1 MINQL
6 TENKLLKILTVIV
19 VLAVLARCLAILKS
33 PLELSADEA
42 QYWLWSTHLSW
53 GYFSKPPLI
62 AWLISF
68 SNHVLGV
75 SEFSIRIFAPIF
87 HGITTIFIFYLAKE
101 VSDKSHL
108 TQFLSALTWLTFPII
123 GVGSFLMSTD
133 TPLMLL
139 WTIGLLSIFNAYKS
153 ERNYSWLIS
162 GLISGISIYA
172 KYAALYMPLGLFLFY
187 FTAYKSNSKIKF
199 IHLLMFFSSFLL
211 VSIPN
216 LIWNMLNNFSTINH
230 LSSNAVIDSPR
241 YSLSGSLDFII
252 SQVGV
257 IGPIMFIVSILAI
270 CNMLKLKD
278 NFRLLICFVLPVFI
292 IMAIQ
297 GFFSEANANWTA
309 TALPGLSIICGH
321 YLAKNLKVA
330 FFAIVTNSLICLLI
344 YLISLTG
351 NLIFFE
357 LKSDPLRKLK
367 GWQALSQDILDNTS
381 KEKSD
386 LILVDRRGIAAELMY
401 YLRDK
406 KLKIRV
412 PNNFKP
418 ANNHYKLNY
427 SFDEKESTNF
437 YYITETDILPMKMKE
452 KNKIQKINISK
463 TKISNNKY
471 RILHFYFIEKK
482 IF

>member
-1 MINQL
+1 MINQIP
-6 TENKLLKILTVIV
+6 ESKLLKILTVLV
-19 VLAVLARCLAILKS
+19 VLTVLARCFAIIKS

-42 QYWLWSTHLSW
+42 QYWLWSNHLSW

-75 SEFSIRIFAPIF
+75 SVFSIRILAPIF

-101 VSDKSHL
+101 VSNKSQL
-108 TQFLSALTWLTFPII
+108 TQFLSALTWLTLPII

-153 ERNYSWLIS
+153 EKHSTWLIS

-172 KYAALYMPLGLFLFY
+172 KYAAFYMPLGLFLFY
-187 FTAYKSNSKIKF
+187 FMTYQSNSKIKF
-199 IHLLMFFSSFLL
+199 IHLFIFFSAFLL

-216 LIWNMLNNFSTINH
+216 LIWNMFNNFSTINH
-230 LSSNAVIDSPR
+230 LSSNAVIDSPS
-241 YSLSGSLDFII
+241 YSLSGSLDFIF
-252 SQVGV
+252 SQLGV
-257 IGPIMFIVSILAI
+257 IGPIMFFVSILGI
-270 CNMLKLKD
+270 WKTLKLKD
-278 NFRLLICFVLPVFI
+278 NFGLLIWFVLPVFI
-292 IMAIQ
+292 IMSIQ
-297 GFFSEANANWTA
+297 GFFSEANANWSA

-321 YLAKNLKVA
+321 YLAKNFKVA
-330 FFAIVTNSLICLLI
+330 FFAIFTNSLICLLI

-386 LILVDRRGIAAELMY
+386 IILVERRGIAAELMY

-406 KLKIRV
+406 SLKIRV
-412 PNNFKP
+412 PNNLKP
-418 ANNHYKLNY
+418 ANNHYELNY
-427 SFDEKESTNF
+427 SFDEKESTKF

-452 KNKIQKINISK
+452 NYKIEKISISK

-471 RILHFYFIEKK
+471 RILHFYFLEK
-482 IF
+482 

>member
-6 TENKLLKILTVIV
+6 SESTLLKILKAIV
-19 VLAVLARCLAILKS
+19 VLTVLARCLAIIYS

-42 QYWLWSTHLSW
+42 QYWLWSNHLSW

-62 AWLISF
+62 AWLIAF
-68 SNHVLGV
+68 SNLVLGV
-75 SEFSIRIFAPIF
+75 SEFSIRILAPIF
-87 HGITTIFIFYLAKE
+87 HGITAILIFYLAKE

-108 TQFLSALTWLTFPII
+108 AQFLSALTWLTLPII

-153 ERNYSWLIS
+153 EEKSTWLIS

-172 KYAALYMPLGLFLFY
+172 KYAAFYMPLGLFLF
-187 FTAYKSNSKIKF
+187 FFIAYKSNSKIKF
-199 IHLLMFFSSFLL
+199 IHLFIFFSSFLL

-216 LIWNMLNNFSTINH
+216 LIWNMFNNFSTINH

-241 YSLSGSLDFII
+241 YSLLGSLDFII
-252 SQVGV
+252 SQVWV

-270 CNMLKLKD
+270 WSTLKLKD
-278 NFRLLICFVLPVFI
+278 NFGLLIWFVLPVFI
-292 IMAIQ
+292 IMTTQ
-297 GFFSEANANWTA
+297 GFFSEANANWSA

-321 YLAKNLKVA
+321 YLAKNFKVA
-330 FFAIVTNSLICLLI
+330 FFSIFTNSLICLLI

-386 LILVDRRGIAAELMY
+386 LILVERRGIAAELMY

-406 KLKIRV
+406 NLKIRV

-418 ANNHYKLNY
+418 ANNHYELNY
-427 SFDEKESTNF
+427 SFDEKESTKF
-437 YYITETDILPMKMKE
+437 YYITETNTLPVKMKE
-452 KNKIQKINISK
+452 NYKIEKISISK
-463 TKISNNKY
+463 TKISNNKH
-471 RILHFYFIEKK
+471 RILHFYFIEK
-482 IF
+482 